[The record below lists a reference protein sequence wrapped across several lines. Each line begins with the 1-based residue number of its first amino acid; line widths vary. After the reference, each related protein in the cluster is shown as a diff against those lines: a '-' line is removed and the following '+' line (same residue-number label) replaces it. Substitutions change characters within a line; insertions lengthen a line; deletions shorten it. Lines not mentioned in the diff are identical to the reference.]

1 MVVSMPRRVFV
12 FALVL
17 CPLGS
22 VVLHAQQSANTAS
35 ITWAQGGDFTIANGG
50 QIQRLKASQ
59 TAAGAQPA
67 VNTNEIVQTNAGTFL
82 DITLGSSGALIK
94 VAENTSVVLKNTGNA
109 ESGWLFNLVY
119 GRILV
124 RSSARG
130 SRVFIQTGASVT
142 EAQSGDVNIDF
153 TVMPRTQ
160 GQGKPVLAVSA
171 ISGSALVTPRASNPS
186 YGRIQVKPGDTLMVD
201 SLMGNT
207 ERLALDRTIADY
219 WAKYQTRY
227 IASVS
232 GVMTQSAND
241 PGMGGFLV
249 AMPARPD
256 QKGMNLKTAGIITGL
271 VLMLGGVAMQGA
283 MHAMESTYVEK
294 KDADTIFAIGYA
306 PIGLGAFV
314 LIASYLYKS
323 PENELGH
330 IKFQEPSSAM
340 TRIKQDTVIRRLG
353 DK

>member
-1 MVVSMPRRVFV
+1 
-12 FALVL
+12 LGGVL
-17 CPLGS
+17 
-22 VVLHAQQSANTAS
+22 LHAQQSTNTAS
-35 ITWAQGGDFTIANGG
+35 ITWASGGDYTVANGG

-59 TAAGAQPA
+59 QNGGLQVN

-94 VAENTSVVLKNTGNA
+94 VAENTSLVLKNAGTA
-109 ESGWLFNLVY
+109 ETGWLFNLVY
-119 GRILV
+119 GRVLV

-130 SRVFIQTGASVT
+130 SKVFIQAGASVT

-171 ISGSALVTPRASNPS
+171 ISGSALVTPRASNPG
-186 YGRIQVKPGDTLMVD
+186 YGRIQVNPGNTLMVD

-227 IASVS
+227 IASES
-232 GVMTQSAND
+232 GMMTQSASE
-241 PGMGGFLV
+241 PSMGGFLV

-271 VLMLGGVAMQGA
+271 VLMLGGVAVQGA

-294 KDADTIFAIGYA
+294 KNADTIFAIGYA

-314 LIASYLYKS
+314 LVASYLYKS
-323 PENELGH
+323 PENELGN
-330 IKFQEPSSAM
+330 IKFDPPNQTMKRMKQEPV
-340 TRIKQDTVIRRLG
+340 IKKLG
-353 DK
+353 DGQNMKLK